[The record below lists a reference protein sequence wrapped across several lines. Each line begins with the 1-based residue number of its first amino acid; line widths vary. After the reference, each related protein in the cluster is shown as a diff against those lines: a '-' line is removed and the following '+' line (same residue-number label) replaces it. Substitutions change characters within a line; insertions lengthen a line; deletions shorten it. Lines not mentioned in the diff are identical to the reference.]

1 MKYRYRP
8 QKTPD
13 DFFFEEEDEVIVEF
27 RTSSADEQ
35 EVESKTCQGL
45 VVHKL
50 TDRFS
55 CLSGEEKLVL
65 IDAAGDGESYLAI
78 PWPLILSV
86 KKIGMR
92 H

>member
-1 MKYRYRP
+1 MGYRFTP
-8 QKTPD
+8 PKTPD
-13 DFFFEEEDEVIVEF
+13 DFFFDDDDEVIVKF

-35 EVESKTCQGL
+35 EVESETCRGL

-50 TDRFS
+50 TVSFS
-55 CLSGEEKLVL
+55 GLSDVEKLVL
-65 IDAAGDGESYLAI
+65 IDAAGDGESYLVI

-92 H
+92 T

>member
-1 MKYRYRP
+1 MEYRYTSP
-8 QKTPD
+8 KTPD
-13 DFFFEEEDEVIVEF
+13 DFFFEDNDEVIVKF
-27 RTSSADEQ
+27 RTSSAEEQ
-35 EVESKTCQGL
+35 EEESKTCRGL

-55 CLSGEEKLVL
+55 GLSGVEKLVL